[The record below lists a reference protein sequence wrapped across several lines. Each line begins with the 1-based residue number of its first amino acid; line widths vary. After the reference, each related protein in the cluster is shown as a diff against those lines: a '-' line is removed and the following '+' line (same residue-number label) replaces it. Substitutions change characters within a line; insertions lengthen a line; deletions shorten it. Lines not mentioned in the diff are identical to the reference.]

1 LIHQNR
7 VGNKLGR
14 YSSHSVSMVSQD
26 DGEVIWL
33 QRRSCSEHMPEQ
45 GNTGE
50 LVKNLRRFRLHPG
63 ALTGSENHHRE
74 RLLRHN
80 SI

>member
-1 LIHQNR
+1 
-7 VGNKLGR
+7 
-14 YSSHSVSMVSQD
+14 
-26 DGEVIWL
+26 
-33 QRRSCSEHMPEQ
+33 
-45 GNTGE
+45 
-50 LVKNLRRFRLHPG
+50 VKNLRRFRLHPG